1 MKLNNSHI
9 RQIFLANIKQR
20 TPEGRK
26 ECLSPKQLLKLFR
39 TKKSET
45 KKTRIIDHITNC
57 YYCANE
63 FEFIL
68 RALRYEKTL
77 NNVAENLIRSKRIK
91 VPSTKLSWKT
101 ASAISG
107 ISAFF
112 FLITIFIISNT
123 HENSNHRTSTI
134 SQIAIVLPLAKNI
147 SESSLHFRWEEVRD
161 SEYYTFELY
170 DETLYQIW
178 SSDKILRNNF
188 KLPKETA
195 SRLEANKPYF
205 WMISAFFPNGR
216 KIESQLREIILTE

>member
-9 RQIFLANIKQR
+9 RQIFLANIKKR
-20 TPEGRK
+20 TSEGRK
-26 ECLSPKQLLKLFR
+26 ECPSPKQLLKLFR
-39 TKKSET
+39 IKKSEK
-45 KKTRIIDHITNC
+45 KKTRIIDHISNC

-68 RALRYEKTL
+68 RALQYEKTL

-91 VPSTKLSWKT
+91 VPSTKFSWKT
-101 ASAISG
+101 ASAIAG
-107 ISAFF
+107 ISAVFS
-112 FLITIFIISNT
+112 LITIFIISNT
-123 HENSNHRTSTI
+123 HENSNHRTSAI
-134 SQIAIVLPLAKNI
+134 PQIAIVHPLEKNI
-147 SESSLHFRWEEVRD
+147 SESSLHFRWEEVQD

-178 SSDKILRNNF
+178 SSDKILSNNF

-195 SRLEANKPYF
+195 SRLEANKSYF

-216 KIESQLREIILTE
+216 KIESLLKEIILTE